1 MAWLNCALC
10 ILTNNNLTAM
20 DPISKSTEQAC
31 QNCRYVLLSD
41 TAESGLRCG
50 WDYFQN
56 PPLERK
62 VRRMSQFA
70 ELEPVDFCDKW
81 KAKE

>member
-1 MAWLNCALC
+1 MAWLNCASLS
-10 ILTNNNLTAM
+10 LDTNDRTVM
-20 DPISKSTEQAC
+20 EPISKSTERSC
-31 QNCRYVLLSD
+31 KNCRYVLLSD